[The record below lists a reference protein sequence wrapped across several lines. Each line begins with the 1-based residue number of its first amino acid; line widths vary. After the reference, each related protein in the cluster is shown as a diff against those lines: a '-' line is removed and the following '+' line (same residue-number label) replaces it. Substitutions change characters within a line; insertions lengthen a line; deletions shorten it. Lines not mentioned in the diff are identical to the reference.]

1 MRIMKKSI
9 DKSENMLRLVQ
20 EKGPITAPILAGLTG
35 VSRQA
40 VQMYMMDLVDKGQ
53 VAYIQGRSRSSNA
66 RTFYFYDPV
75 QHIAQDVV
83 ALCRVKAVPTRE
95 GHRWVYPHG
104 WFTSLDLCKLMGI
117 SRATAHTHLRKIAQG
132 LVDGLRLESHRL
144 AELGAHH
151 DKFEYRIIRE
161 DLSGN
166 FSFTD
171 AMRAMTANRAVNV
184 NTGIYEGVR
193 L

>member
-117 SRATAHTHLRKIAQG
+117 SRATAHTHL
-132 LVDGLRLESHRL
+132 
-144 AELGAHH
+144 LGAHH

-193 L
+193 F